1 MKKNDM
7 LLLGILG
14 LGAFLYFQSRKKATP
29 VVDQPAPTPVITY
42 QKIQPLVDIKYQ
54 NPRVAGYFPSQLPNA
69 RPDMSYGVRWGAGQ
83 KFIDTTRQ
91 AKRVI

>member
-42 QKIQPLVDIKYQ
+42 QKIQPLVDIK
-54 NPRVAGYFPSQLPNA
+54 
-69 RPDMSYGVRWGAGQ
+69 
-83 KFIDTTRQ
+83 
-91 AKRVI
+91 